1 MKKFEEPTIEFIPFG
16 EDIITTSNESP
27 KIKDGKDNNSEGW
40 SGFTF
45 G

>member
-16 EDIITTSNESP
+16 EDIITTSTANQQ
-27 KIKDGKDNNSEGW
+27 INNGKDNNDEGW